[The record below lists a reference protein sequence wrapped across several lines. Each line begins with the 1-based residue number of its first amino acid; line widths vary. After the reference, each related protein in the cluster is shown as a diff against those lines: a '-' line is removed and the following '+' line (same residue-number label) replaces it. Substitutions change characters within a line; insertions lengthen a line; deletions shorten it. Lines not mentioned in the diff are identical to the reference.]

1 MDAVNSA
8 VATDGGEG
16 EIPLTMENLQ
26 GGFLL
31 WALLTVFILVIFS
44 LEVLRIDNFGVTSKV
59 YKFVF
64 QMVVPSMISKITQR
78 DKMLEEPRQEMISP
92 F

>member
-16 EIPLTMENLQ
+16 ETPLTMENLQ

-44 LEVLRIDNFGVTSKV
+44 LEVLRIDNLRVTCQV
-59 YKFVF
+59 YKCVF
-64 QMVVPSMISKITQR
+64 QMVVPIMISKITQR
-78 DKMLEEPRQEMISP
+78 DKMLEEPHQEMISP

>member
-16 EIPLTMENLQ
+16 ETPLTMENLQ

-44 LEVLRIDNFGVTSKV
+44 FEVFRIDTLRVTSKV

-64 QMVVPSMISKITQR
+64 QMVVPAMISKITKRQ
-78 DKMLEEPRQEMISP
+78 KTLEERQHDMVSP